1 MDEVSY
7 LLTVSKHPRTLK
19 LLQDALEHAN
29 SSDLNRNGDG
39 AESNVTDN
47 QRKTTSVN
55 QSVEKTTVKVS
66 GHTKPSHTS
75 WSTTRIT
82 DYGNH

>member
-1 MDEVSY
+1 MDELNY

-29 SSDLNRNGDG
+29 SSEAKRNGDG
-39 AESNVTDN
+39 AESNVADD
-47 QRKTTSVN
+47 QRKTTTFVN
-55 QSVEKTTVKVS
+55 QSTTVKVS

-75 WSTTRIT
+75 WSATRIT